1 MRAVDKGINTT
12 VYSKYENALE
22 DLTTRLGHYCSY
34 CEMGV
39 NNMIEVE
46 HVHPVHNGGNELSWD
61 NFLLACK
68 YCNTVKSNNNANRLG
83 YLWPDIDNTDLLF
96 NYTLNSDVLEIKTTL
111 SNPHKAQ
118 ALALLN
124 LVGLNRYPKS
134 ANRPTKKDKRWRLR
148 DEAIITAKNSYNNWS
163 VIRND
168 TLSPYRILI
177 ARQIAETSLI
187 GFYSVW
193 FKIFE
198 DESTVLAEIDLVW
211 KNRYNN
217 YKEYNVGTTV
227 RTVRF
232 GGQI

>member
-46 HVHPVHNGGNELSWD
+46 HVHPVHNGGDELSWN

-68 YCNTVKSNNNANRLG
+68 YCNTVKSNNNADRTG

-96 NYTLNSDVLEIKTTL
+96 NYTLNSDVLEVKATL
-111 SNPHKAQ
+111 SNSHKTQ
-118 ALALLN
+118 ALALIN

-134 ANRPTKKDKRWRLR
+134 VNRPTKKDKRWRLR
-148 DEAIITAKNSYNNWS
+148 DEALITAKNSYNNWS
-163 VIRND
+163 IIRHD
-168 TLSPYRILI
+168 VLSPYRELM
-177 ARQIAETSLI
+177 AKQIAETSLV

-193 FKIFE
+193 CKVFE
-198 DESTVLAEIDLVW
+198 DEDTVLDKIDVVW
-211 KNRYNN
+211 KNRHNN
-217 YKEYNVGTTV
+217 YKEYIFGTTN
-227 RTVRF
+227 RIIRF